1 MNKKSLKSVQKKDPN
16 LPKEDLAHYYF
27 HQGTNFNTYDYLG
40 VHRVTEKGKN
50 VGYVFRTW
58 APAAHEIYVLGDFNA
73 WEKTHP
79 MKRITEMGVW
89 ECFVKTELSLED
101 TPYKY
106 VIISKAGEHYK
117 ADPYATYSETGL
129 KTASLIHTESTF
141 DWKDASWFRHRKKA
155 IQNGYWDVPLNIYEM
170 HLASWRKKEADN
182 DDDEGYFSY
191 REIADMLVPY
201 VKEMGYTHVELLPI
215 TEFPYYASWGYQ
227 VTGYFA
233 PTSRFGNPED
243 FKYFINKLHTNGI
256 GVILDWV
263 PAHFPKDEHGLRDF
277 DGSPLYE
284 YQGTDRMEH
293 KEWGTRC
300 FDVGRN
306 EVQCFLIS
314 SALYWL
320 REFHIDGLRVDAVAS
335 MLYLD
340 YAREPGEWIPNVYG
354 TNENLESQAFF
365 RKLNKTIFAEFP
377 DILMIAEESTAFG
390 KVTKPVHEGGLGFN
404 FKWNMGWSNDM
415 FDYVK
420 CDPFFRKNIHDKLTF
435 SLCYAFSE
443 NYILTVSHDEVVH
456 GKKSLIDKMY
466 GSYEQKFAGI
476 RLFLAYQ
483 MAHPGKKMLFMG
495 CEYGQFREWDFA
507 TQLEWFMLDYET
519 HSTLRT
525 FTSKLNNFY
534 LKTPQLWEVDFTWDG
549 FDWIYPDM
557 RDENLVAFR
566 RFDKAGNEL
575 IAVMNFSAAEISD
588 LSIPARS
595 ESYRVAFSTDNESLG
610 GSGISS
616 SGILR
621 ADEYKNIH
629 VKLAPLSGLMILP
642 RQTKKQKTEQT
653 NVKITEEVLI

>member
-1 MNKKSLKSVQKKDPN
+1 MAKKSIKDTTKARKTSPS
-16 LPKEDLAHYYF
+16 EDLAHYFF
-27 HQGTNFNTYDYLG
+27 HQGTNFSAYDYLG
-40 VHRVTEKGKN
+40 VHKTAQ
-50 VGYVFRTW
+50 GYVFRTW
-58 APAAHEIYVLGDFNA
+58 APNAHGIYVVGDFNSWQKVNA
-73 WEKTHP
+73 
-79 MKRITEMGVW
+79 MVRATEMGVW
-89 ECFVKTELSLED
+89 ECFIDTDLSFEGMK
-101 TPYKY
+101 YKFL
-106 VIISKAGEHYK
+106 ISSGAGEHYK

-129 KTASLIHTESTF
+129 KTASIVHTVSDF
-141 DWKDASWFRHRKKA
+141 VWKDSSWFSHRKKA
-155 IQNGYWDVPLNIYEM
+155 IENGYWDLPLNIYEM
-170 HLASWRKKEADN
+170 HLASWKKKDPDN
-182 DDDEGYFSY
+182 AEDEGYFSY

-233 PTSRFGNPED
+233 PTSRFGSPED
-243 FKYFINKLHTNGI
+243 FKYFVNKLHTNGI
-256 GVILDWV
+256 GLILDWV

-284 YQGTDRMEH
+284 YQGADRMEH
-293 KEWGTRC
+293 QEWGTRC

-340 YAREPGEWIPNVYG
+340 YARKPGEWVPNVYG
-354 TNENLESQAFF
+354 TNLNLEAQAFF
-365 RKLNKTIFAEFP
+365 QKLNKAIFGELP
-377 DILMIAEESTAFG
+377 DVLMIAEESTAFA

-415 FDYVK
+415 FDYVE
-420 CDPFFRKNIHDKLTF
+420 CDPFFRKNKHDKLTF
-435 SLCYAFSE
+435 SLCYAFTE
-443 NYILTVSHDEVVH
+443 NYILPVSHDEVVH
-456 GKKSLIDKMY
+456 GKRSLIDKMH

-519 HSTLRT
+519 HATLRR
-525 FTSKLNNFY
+525 FTAKLNNFY
-534 LKTPQLWEVDFTWDG
+534 LKTPQLWEVDFTWNG

-557 RDENLVAFR
+557 RDQNTVAFR
-566 RFDKAGNEL
+566 RFDKSGNEL
-575 IAVMNFSAAEISD
+575 IAVMNFSASEIRD
-588 LSIPARS
+588 LWIPARAA
-595 ESYRVAFSTDNESLG
+595 SYRVAFSTDEKDLG
-610 GSGISS
+610 GTGTSS
-616 SGILR
+616 RGTLR
-621 ADEYKNIH
+621 ATGKKGEQKFIH
-629 VKLAPLSGLMILP
+629 VDLAPLSGIMLLP
-642 RQTKKQKTEQT
+642 PRKREK
-653 NVKITEEVLI
+653 

>member
-1 MNKKSLKSVQKKDPN
+1 MSKKSIANVARSKTPAES
-16 LPKEDLAHYYF
+16 EDLAHYYF
-27 HQGTNFNTYDYLG
+27 HQGTNFNAYDYLG
-40 VHRVTEKGKN
+40 VHKVRG
-50 VGYVFRTW
+50 GYIFRTW
-58 APAAHEIYVLGDFNA
+58 APNAHAIFVVGDFNSWQKENA
-73 WEKTHP
+73 MT
-79 MKRITEMGVW
+79 RVTEMGVW
-89 ECFVKTELSLED
+89 ECFIKSDSSFEGMK
-101 TPYKY
+101 YKFL
-106 VIISKAGEHYK
+106 IISNAGEHYK

-129 KTASLIHTESTF
+129 KTASIVHTASDF
-141 DWKDASWFRHRKKA
+141 SWKDSAWFAHRRTA
-155 IQNGYWDVPLNIYEM
+155 IENGYWDVPLNIYEM
-170 HLASWRKKEADN
+170 HLASWKKKEPDN
-182 DDDEGYFSY
+182 CEDEGYYSY

-233 PTSRFGNPED
+233 PTSRFGSPED
-243 FKYFINKLHTNGI
+243 FKYFVNKLHTNGI
-256 GVILDWV
+256 GLILDWV

-284 YQGTDRMEH
+284 YQGADRMEH

-340 YAREPGEWIPNVYG
+340 YARDPGEWVPNVYG
-354 TNENLESQAFF
+354 TNLNLEAQAFF
-365 RKLNKTIFAEFP
+365 QKLNKAIFGEIP
-377 DILMIAEESTAFG
+377 DVLMIAEESTAFA

-415 FDYVK
+415 FDYVQ
-420 CDPFFRKNIHDKLTF
+420 CDPFFRKDKHDKLTF
-435 SLCYAFSE
+435 SLCYAFTE
-443 NYILTVSHDEVVH
+443 NYILPVSHDEVVH
-456 GKKSLIDKMY
+456 GKKSLIDKMH

-495 CEYGQFREWDFA
+495 CEYGQFREWDYA

-519 HSTLRT
+519 HATLRKYT
-525 FTSKLNNFY
+525 AKLNSFY

-557 RDENLVAFR
+557 KGENVAAFR
-566 RFDKAGNEL
+566 RFDKSGNEL
-575 IAVMNFSAAEISD
+575 IAVMNFSAGEIRD
-588 LSIPARS
+588 LWIPARS
-595 ESYRVAFSTDNESLG
+595 QSYRVAFSTDDTELG
-610 GSGISS
+610 GNGLSS
-616 SGILR
+616 SGVLKAR
-621 ADEYKNIH
+621 GKKDEQKFIH
-629 VKLAPLSGLMILP
+629 VDLAPLSAVILLP
-642 RQTKKQKTEQT
+642 PKKRKS
-653 NVKITEEVLI
+653 K

>member
-1 MNKKSLKSVQKKDPN
+1 MNSKRFEDIARKKTSLPE
-16 LPKEDLAHYYF
+16 EDLAPYYF

-40 VHRVTEKGKN
+40 VHRVNDNGKN
-50 VGYVFRTW
+50 TGYIFRTW
-58 APAAHEIYVLGDFNA
+58 APAAYEIYVVGDFNN
-73 WEKTHP
+73 WEKISP
-79 MKRITEMGVW
+79 MKMITEMGVW
-89 ECFVKTELSLED
+89 EFFLETENSLEN

-129 KTASLIHTESTF
+129 KTASLIHTESYF
-141 DWKDASWFRHRKKA
+141 DWQDSAWFRHRKKA
-155 IQNGYWDVPLNIYEM
+155 ISGGYWDVPLNIYEM
-170 HLASWRKKEADN
+170 HLASWRKKEDDN
-182 DDDEGYFSY
+182 KEDEGYFSY

-201 VKEMGYTHVELLPI
+201 VKEMGYTHVELMPV

-233 PTSRFGNPED
+233 PTSRFGTPED

-284 YQGTDRMEH
+284 YQGSDRMEH

-306 EVQCFLIS
+306 EVQCFLVS
-314 SALYWL
+314 SAMYWL
-320 REFHIDGLRVDAVAS
+320 KEFHVDGLRVDAVAS

-354 TNENLESQAFF
+354 TNENLEAQAFF

-390 KVTKPVHEGGLGFN
+390 KLTKPVHEGGLGFN

-415 FDYVK
+415 FDYVQ

-466 GSYEQKFAGI
+466 GSYEQKFAGM

-483 MAHPGKKMLFMG
+483 IAHPGKKMLFMG

-519 HSTLRT
+519 HSTLRK

-534 LKTPQLWEVDFTWDG
+534 LKTPELWEVDFSWAG

-566 RFDKAGNEL
+566 RFDKSSNEL

-588 LSIPARS
+588 IAIPV
-595 ESYRVAFSTDNESLG
+595 EKKFYRVAFSTDDEALG
-610 GSGISS
+610 GNGISS
-616 SGILR
+616 HGTVH
-621 ADEYKNIH
+621 ADDFKNIH
-629 VKLAPLSGLMILP
+629 LKLAPLSGLMLLP
-642 RQTKKQKTEQT
+642 VKSRKKNK
-653 NVKITEEVLI
+653 